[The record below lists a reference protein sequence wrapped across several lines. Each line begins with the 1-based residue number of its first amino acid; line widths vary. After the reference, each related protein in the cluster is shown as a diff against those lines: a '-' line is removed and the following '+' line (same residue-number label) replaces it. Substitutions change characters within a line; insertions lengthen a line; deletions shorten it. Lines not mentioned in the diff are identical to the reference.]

1 MPLARLENF
10 LKNLSGNTIYVDP
23 NELDSTDS
31 IENRGNSRTR
41 PFKTIQRALL
51 EAARFSYIPGSN
63 NDTFDQTTIL
73 ISPGTHY
80 IDNRPGLYYNG
91 SVLKD
96 ANNVTKTIVQFSV
109 NTDFNID
116 NFDNVLY
123 LYNSVDGGVIVPR
136 GVSLVATDLRK
147 TKIRPKY
154 IPDPANDNFPST
166 AIFKV
171 TGGSYIYG
179 FTIFD
184 GDPLGTV
191 FNTYSTNRVSP
202 SYSHHKL
209 TAFEYA
215 DDTNLYTK
223 ENVECPFTDLETYYY
238 KLVLAFGPLSG
249 REIPDTTTNLQP
261 TPEENQIVG
270 ELGQGVINVQ
280 SVISGDGVN
289 ASRTITVTTEED
301 HGLTPFAPIQVSGV
315 GSDSLTA
322 EAEYNGTFIVFQ
334 VISTTSFTYLLPNP
348 PTSTAVPAVTDS
360 TVRVLS
366 DTVNSSS
373 PYIFNCSLKSVYGM
387 NGMHA
392 DGSKATGFRSMVTA
406 QFTGISLQKDDRAF
420 VRYDETTGTYKNQSQ
435 WGNLYSLHQD
445 SKSIYRPEWESFHIK
460 ASNNAFIQCVSIFA
474 IGYAKQFV
482 ADSGGDQSI
491 TNSNSN
497 FGSISLYSKGFKD
510 FNLSKDNH
518 GFITHIIPPKEIV
531 ESDFNINTFV
541 IDAELTKDEASSNSN
556 TRIYLKNYDDQFTPP
571 NPKIKTYFIGAKDAD
586 KLYYLDANTERQAT
600 ISPNYETKYT
610 ISSISSNTITATANV
625 SALSV
630 GQAVRV
636 TARNAILPDGLE
648 HDKVYYV
655 ESIPTSNSVKLCGS
669 LKDVGTGNVIAITT
683 TVGITPS
690 GNLQL
695 VSSVIDSTP
704 GNVGNPIQWDSSVG
718 RWYIGIE
725 EDEPFIDN
733 MENGDDPISYIKR
746 KIDARS
752 LEDKIYRY
760 RYVIPKE
767 SPNASEPTSGFILQR
782 SSSELDST
790 FGTDNNSELN
800 PLDDNRIGIVRNP
813 GIVVDAWYSGG
824 VANVVTSKPHG
835 LEVGNKVNI
844 YNLSSDA
851 EPSPIGLGTGTGF
864 NGKFEVA
871 SVVSDIQFTYQLG
884 RNPGG
889 ITTVTTSTASWLN
902 VRNCSSTTY
911 RFSPYTILSS
921 NRSELPFFTCE
932 EVSNDHQIYKV
943 KVIQRYKEGSSDGIY
958 HIIPN
963 AFKNVPSA
971 SPFDNVSYKLSQS
984 LDNIYPK
991 VDYDNITSDPE
1002 ATITAASRSLIGK
1015 VDINSQ
1021 YNSVTKET
1029 AIQYL
1034 KDFNGGKTVLS
1045 ITKASTQC
1053 TVTTKVNHGLNGARD
1068 LSIVSAGS
1076 GYNNGTYYDIP
1087 LCGGSGENATAKVVV
1102 SGGTVTAV
1110 TVMNPGSGYEIA
1122 DSLILRGI
1130 PGSVNATTCSVLSL
1144 DPSDLGC
1151 VQILGSRYE
1160 GNNGIFPIT
1169 SVTKN
1174 TITYTNSSG
1183 SSETSSSAVAV
1194 ASIPKQ
1200 SIQSAVYD
1208 AGSNTTTITTNS
1220 SQSQYHPYLP
1230 GNGVIFDGVVGTFV
1244 VQSVSSVTSFTVDGD
1259 ASGALSV
1266 YPSGLTSQVRDTN
1279 SALENV
1285 STRQFALTDG
1295 LTAYCNE
1302 AVNESETQIDMI
1314 SPSGF
1319 NKGDFVQ
1326 IEDEILLVTRVSGT
1340 TITAIRGVLGT
1351 VATSHPNNSLV
1362 RRIKVF
1368 PVELRRNSI
1377 LRASGHTFEY
1387 TGFGPGN
1394 YSTGMPTNQ
1403 DRVLSND
1410 EILISQSLPS
1420 HGGLVVYTGMN
1431 SNGEF
1436 FIGRKKFDAT
1446 TGEEITVSGPGE
1458 EDNFIDELT
1467 VNYLTVNKILDAST
1481 ADVTTNDLTVK
1492 GDLTVEGDI
1501 TTSGTISAN
1510 SISGELEYSVSAGNG
1525 LTGGTFDNTLDKTF
1539 NLGNPSSITST
1550 STNEVTTS
1558 SHTHTLANGSVTTE
1572 KLDGTNGSEAVT
1584 SAKIR
1589 SGAVTSNKL
1598 NGGQTDTAPIFG
1610 ARAWGKMIGGKDPDT
1625 PTVEYGGNVQV
1636 TVTKTGTGRY
1646 LFVMENKL
1654 QNNAQDTNV
1663 SPLQPGES
1671 TWANQNFVVIANAG
1685 PGENGDDRDHIC
1697 TVDASAG
1704 PGNGEF
1710 AILTFDTNPRE
1721 LQDTEE
1727 IYFVV
1732 FG

>member
-41 PFKTIQRALL
+41 PFKTIQRALI

-96 ANNVTKTIVQFSV
+96 ANNVTKSIVQFSV

-116 NFDNVLY
+116 NTDNVLY

-147 TKIRPKY
+147 TKIRPRY
-154 IPDPANDNFPST
+154 VPDPANDNFPST

-171 TGGSYIYG
+171 TGSSYIYG

-223 ENVECPFTDLETYYY
+223 DGVQCPFTDLETYYY

-261 TPEENQIVG
+261 SPEENQIVG
-270 ELGQGVINVQ
+270 ELGQGVINIQ
-280 SVISGDGVN
+280 SVISGDGVTAN
-289 ASRTITVTTEED
+289 RTITVTTEDE

-315 GSDSLTA
+315 GTDSLIA
-322 EAEYNGTFIVFQ
+322 EAEYNGSFVVFQ
-334 VISTTSFTYLLPNP
+334 VISTTSFTYLLPSI
-348 PTSTAVPAVTDS
+348 PTSTAAPDVTDS

-373 PYIFNCSLKSVYGM
+373 PYIFNCSLKSVFGM

-420 VRYDETTGTYKNQSQ
+420 VRYDETTGTYKNQDQ

-460 ASNNAFIQCVSIFA
+460 ASNNAFVQCVSIFA

-531 ESDFNINTFV
+531 ENDFNINTFV
-541 IDAELTKDEASSNSN
+541 IDAELTKDEATSNGN
-556 TRIYLKNYDDQFTPP
+556 TRVYLKNYDDQFTPP
-571 NPKIKTYFIGAKDAD
+571 NPKVKTYFIGAKDAD
-586 KLYYLDANTERQAT
+586 KLYYLDTNTERQAT

-610 ISSISSNTITATANV
+610 ISSIASNTITATANV

-630 GQAVRV
+630 GQAVKV

-655 ESIPTSNSVKLCGS
+655 ESIPSANSVKLCGS
-669 LKDVGTGNVIAITT
+669 LKDVGTGNAIAITT

-695 VSSVIDSTP
+695 VGSVIDSTP
-704 GNVGNPIQWDSSVG
+704 GNPGNPIQWDSTAG
-718 RWYIGIE
+718 RWYIQIE

-733 MENGDDPISYIKR
+733 LENGDDPITYIKR

-752 LEDKIYRY
+752 LEDKVYRY

-767 SPNASEPTSGFILQR
+767 SPNASEPTSGFIIQK
-782 SSSELDST
+782 SSTELDST

-800 PLDDNRIGIVRNP
+800 PLDDNRIGLVRNS
-813 GIVVDAWYSGG
+813 GIIVDAWYNGG
-824 VANVVTSKPHG
+824 TANVITSKPHG
-835 LEVGNKVNI
+835 LEQGNKINI
-844 YNLSSDA
+844 NNLSSDA

-864 NGKFEVA
+864 NGEFEVA
-871 SVVSDIQFTYQLG
+871 SVVSDIQFTYTID

-889 ITTVTTSTASWLN
+889 ISTVTTSTASWLD
-902 VRNCSSTTY
+902 VRNCSSSTY
-911 RFSPYTILSS
+911 RFAPYTILSS

-932 EVSNDHQIYKV
+932 ETSNDHQIYKV
-943 KVIQRYKEGSSDGIY
+943 KVIQRYKEGSSDGVY

-963 AFKNVPSA
+963 VFKNVPAA
-971 SPFDNVSYKLSQS
+971 SPFDSTSYKLSQS

-991 VDYDNITSDPE
+991 IDYDNITSDPE

-1015 VDINSQ
+1015 VDINSP
-1021 YNSVTKET
+1021 YNSSTKET
-1029 AIQYL
+1029 VIQYL
-1034 KDFNGGKTVLS
+1034 KDFNGGVGITS
-1045 ITKASTQC
+1045 IAKSGTSC
-1053 TVTTKVNHGLNGARD
+1053 TIYTKVNHGLNGVRT
-1068 LSIVSAGS
+1068 LSIASAGS
-1076 GYNNGTYYDIP
+1076 GYDNGTYYDIP
-1087 LCGGSGENATAKVVV
+1087 LCGGTGRNATAKVVV
-1102 SGGTVTAV
+1102 SGGTVTSV
-1110 TVMNPGSGYEIA
+1110 TVMNPGSGYSTTDA
-1122 DSLILRGI
+1122 LTLRGI
-1130 PGSVNATTCSVLSL
+1130 PGSVNATICTVLTLS
-1144 DPSDLGC
+1144 PSDLGC

-1160 GNNGIFPIT
+1160 GNNGVFPID
-1169 SVTKN
+1169 SVTHN
-1174 TITYTNSSG
+1174 SITYTNSSG
-1183 SSETSSSAVAV
+1183 NSETSSSAVSSVTAV
-1194 ASIPKQ
+1194 FSIPKQ
-1200 SIQSAVYD
+1200 PIISASYN
-1208 AGSNTTTITTNS
+1208 AGTNTTTITTNS
-1220 SQSQYHPYLP
+1220 TLNAYHPYLP

-1244 VQSVSSVTSFTVDGD
+1244 VQSVSSVTTFTVEGD
-1259 ASGALSV
+1259 ASGALNV

-1279 SALENV
+1279 AALENI
-1285 STRQFALTDG
+1285 STRQFVVTDG

-1302 AVNESETQIDMI
+1302 NVDTTETQISII
-1314 SPSGF
+1314 STSGF
-1319 NKGDFVQ
+1319 NKGDFIQ
-1326 IEDEILLVTRVSGT
+1326 IDDEILLITRVSGSA
-1340 TITAIRGVLGT
+1340 ITVIRGVLGT
-1351 VATSHPNNSLV
+1351 VATEHLINSLI
-1362 RRIKVF
+1362 RKIKVF

-1410 EILISQSLPS
+1410 EVLISQALPS

-1458 EDNFIDELT
+1458 EDNFIDKLT
-1467 VNYLTVNKILDAST
+1467 VNYLTVNKTLDAST

-1492 GDLTVEGDI
+1492 GELTVEGDV
-1501 TTSGTISAN
+1501 TTEGTVTSATFSGPLENNLSF
-1510 SISGELEYSVSAGNG
+1510 GEG
-1525 LTGGTFDNTLDKTF
+1525 LTGAAFDNSTSVVVD
-1539 NLGNPSSITST
+1539 LGTPSSITNS
-1550 STNEVTTS
+1550 STNSTTS
-1558 SHTHTLANGSVTTE
+1558 NSHTHALANGAVTTD

-1584 SAKIR
+1584 TSKIR
-1589 SGAVTSNKL
+1589 NGAVSAAKL
-1598 NGGQTDTAPIFG
+1598 NGGQRDTAPVFG
-1610 ARAWGKMIGGKDPDT
+1610 ARAWGKMVDGKT
-1625 PTVEYGGNVQV
+1625 SSPTVQYGGNVEIS
-1636 TVTKTGTGRY
+1636 VTKTSTGRY
-1646 LFVMENKL
+1646 LFTMVNKL
-1654 QNNAQDTNV
+1654 QNNSNTNT
-1663 SPLQPGES
+1663 PGAGES
-1671 TWANQNFVVIANAG
+1671 TWTNEQFIVIANVG
-1685 PGENGDDRDHIC
+1685 TNDQDKDHIIS
-1697 TVDASAG
+1697 VDPSAG
-1704 PGNGEF
+1704 PGNGQF
-1710 AILTFDTNPRE
+1710 AINTHDPDT
-1721 LQDTEE
+1721 QDTDTDV

-1732 FG
+1732 YG